1 MPRINAPTLAEHVAQ
16 QEAAVIDAARRLFT
30 ARGVRQV
37 SLGDI
42 ADEVGLRRT
51 SLYRYF
57 PTKAHLVQRWSELTM
72 VPLVEASRAA
82 VSTEGSPD
90 ARLDRW
96 LDVQLDFMLDDE
108 HAALVAVSAEMDDL
122 PDDVREQ
129 IGAQHRELYATLT
142 PLLTGPAGD
151 DATLIRTRAV
161 LIAGLVRSA
170 ADLAR
175 SGIPLDV
182 VRAELTRT
190 AGFCAGRVRKGSS

>member
-16 QEAAVIDAARRLFT
+16 QEAAVIDAARRLFG

-57 PTKAHLVQRWSELTM
+57 PTKAHLVQRWFELTM
-72 VPLVEASRAA
+72 APLIAASRSA
-82 VSTEGSPD
+82 VDTKG
-90 ARLDRW
+90 AGTTRLNRW

-108 HAALVAVSAEMDDL
+108 HAALVAASAELDDL
-122 PDDVREQ
+122 PEDIRDQ
-129 IGAQHRELYATLT
+129 IGAQHRDLYATLT
-142 PLLTGPAGD
+142 PLLAGPTD
-151 DATLIRTRAV
+151 LTRIRTL

-170 ADLAR
+170 AELAR
-175 SGIPLDV
+175 SGAPRDL
-182 VRAELTRT
+182 VRTELRRT
-190 AGFCAGRVRKGSS
+190 ARATARL

>member
-16 QEAAVIDAARRLFT
+16 QEAAVIGAARRLFAT
-30 ARGVRQV
+30 RGVRQV

-57 PTKAHLVQRWSELTM
+57 PTKAHLVQRWSEMTM
-72 VPLVEASRAA
+72 APLVEASRAA
-82 VSTEGSPD
+82 VATQGTAAD
-90 ARLDRW
+90 RLDRW

-108 HAALVAVSAEMDDL
+108 HAALVAASSEAEAL

-142 PLLTGPAGD
+142 PLLTGPADD
-151 DATLIRTRAV
+151 DATLTRTRALLV
-161 LIAGLVRSA
+161 AGLVRSA

-175 SGIPLDV
+175 SGAPHDV
-182 VRAELTRT
+182 VRAELSRT
-190 AGFCAGRVRKGSS
+190 ARAAADL

>member
-1 MPRINAPTLAEHVAQ
+1 MPRINAPTLAEHVAH
-16 QEAAVIDAARRLFT
+16 QEAAVIDAARRLFA

-72 VPLVEASRAA
+72 APLIEASSSAVATEAA
-82 VSTEGSPD
+82 AT
-90 ARLDRW
+90 ARLGHW

-108 HAALVAVSAEMDDL
+108 HAALVTASSAAEAL
-122 PDDVREQ
+122 PRDVREQ

-142 PLLTGPAGD
+142 PLLAGPAGD
-151 DATLIRTRAV
+151 DADLVRTRAL

-175 SGIPLDV
+175 SGVPLDV
-182 VRAELTRT
+182 VRAELSRT
-190 AGFCAGRVRKGSS
+190 ARATAGL

>member
-16 QEAAVIDAARRLFT
+16 QEAAVIDAARRLFG
-30 ARGVRQV
+30 AQGVRQV

-57 PTKAHLVQRWSELTM
+57 PTKAHLVQRWFQLTM
-72 VPLVEASRAA
+72 APLVDASREA
-82 VSTEGSPD
+82 VSTEGSP
-90 ARLDRW
+90 AVRLDRW

-108 HAALVAVSAEMDDL
+108 HAALVAASGEMDDL
-122 PDDVREQ
+122 PEDVREQ

-142 PLLTGPAGD
+142 PLLTGTPD
-151 DATLIRTRAV
+151 LVRVRIL

-170 ADLAR
+170 AELAR
-175 SGIPLDV
+175 AGIPGDV
-182 VRAELTRT
+182 VRAELRRT
-190 AGFCAGRVRKGSS
+190 ARATAGL

>member
-16 QEAAVIDAARRLFT
+16 QEAAVIDAARRLFG
-30 ARGVRQV
+30 AHGVRHV

-57 PTKAHLVQRWSELTM
+57 PTKAHLVQRWFQLTM
-72 VPLVEASRAA
+72 APLIESSREAVE
-82 VSTEGSPD
+82 TPGTPT

-108 HAALVAVSAEMDDL
+108 HAALVAASDELDNL
-122 PDDVREQ
+122 PADVREQ
-129 IGAQHRELYATLT
+129 IGTQHRALYATLT
-142 PLLTGPAGD
+142 PLLHGSAEL
-151 DATLIRTRAV
+151 AHIRILLV
-161 LIAGLVRSA
+161 AGLVRSA

-175 SGIPLDV
+175 SGAAREV
-182 VRAELTRT
+182 VRTELRRT
-190 AGFCAGRVRKGSS
+190 ARATLQLS